1 MRASNQFYNEL
12 HNLITR
18 WGHESDITRF
28 EVIGAIEAA
37 KADLLQVVV
46 DPLDEDDENSDDSN
60 RE

>member
-18 WGHESDITRF
+18 WGQESDITRF